1 MHVISIIGN
10 VAVELITNIII
21 EYLKHNKRLVV
32 PKLGAFI
39 VKQPAGI
46 ILFSDLMRG
55 DDGVLRSLL
64 MAYGVK
70 ELEANGMIDRFVFD
84 IHHAINRGESY
95 TIEGFGEFMASDNN
109 SIKFHHKREPQVF
122 GGNIKPPVE
131 ALNTERE
138 KLQRVEAARHTHN
151 REVRATQRPRQ
162 SASRS
167 TVKEDDMMHLGRPE
181 AYLRGLKYDNSKN
194 KKRSE
199 EHMEAKHRRRPS
211 LAAVLVIAIIVGG
224 LIWGGWWWLKKNDTA
239 VESTAIVVATAT
251 DALTGADI
259 TIDTA
264 AMVEPMAGAESDNDV
279 TM

>member
-1 MHVISIIGN
+1 MHVISLSRS
-10 VAVELITNIII
+10 VTVELITNILI

-32 PKLGAFI
+32 PRLGAFI
-39 VKQPAGI
+39 VKQPSGV

-70 ELEANGMIDRFVFD
+70 ELEANGMIDRLVFD

-95 TIEGFGEFMASDNN
+95 VIDNFGEFVASDNN
-109 SIKFHHKREPQVF
+109 SITFHHKREPQVF

-131 ALNTERE
+131 TLSIERE
-138 KLQRVEAARHTHN
+138 RLQRMEAARSAHS
-151 REVRATQRPRQ
+151 RESRAAQRPRRSVAR
-162 SASRS
+162 SA
-167 TVKEDDMMHLGRPE
+167 KEDDMMHMGRPE

-194 KKRSE
+194 KKRGE
-199 EHMEAKHRRRPS
+199 EQMETKHRRRPS
-211 LAAVLVIAIIVGG
+211 PAVVLIIAIVIGG
-224 LIWGGWWWLKKNDTA
+224 MIWGGWQWHESNDTHA
-239 VESTAIVVATAT
+239 ERAAVVAATTA

-264 AMVEPMAGAESDNDV
+264 AIAKPMAERVSDNDV